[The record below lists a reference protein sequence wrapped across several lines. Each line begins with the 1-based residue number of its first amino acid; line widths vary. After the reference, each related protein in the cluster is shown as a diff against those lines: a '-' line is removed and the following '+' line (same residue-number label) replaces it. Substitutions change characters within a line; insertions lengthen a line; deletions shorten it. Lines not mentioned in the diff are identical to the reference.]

1 MTGIKLMMIGGGSN
15 QEAAGDV
22 SYAAGY
28 SGGVY
33 EPQGWDTVTLEL
45 QGVGGMY
52 AYGPPWPYGQGGG
65 TKITKTGVV
74 PADVD
79 LDVGNKLICAGA
91 GGGNGG
97 DGGITTFVLYS
108 GGPGGAATVADING
122 TQVVAAGGGGDGGLT
137 SDPAHARA
145 GLPELTAVASQYA
158 AASDL
163 NGADGVKP
171 PTPGGCYYGG
181 GGGGGA
187 GVWGGSSGAVG
198 YGGSGGGNGSTTNG
212 SINFTTRTA
221 DHNHGNGSAKVSW
234 G

>member
-15 QEAAGDV
+15 KEAAGDV

-33 EPQGWDTVTLEL
+33 EPEGWDTVTLEL

-79 LDVGNKLICAGA
+79 LDVGNVKICAGA

-97 DGGITTFVLYS
+97 SGGISSMVPFS
-108 GGPGGAATVADING
+108 GGPGGAATVADIDG

-137 SDPAHARA
+137 TDPAHARA

-158 AASDL
+158 AATDK
-163 NGADGVKP
+163 NGADG
-171 PTPGGCYYGG
+171 TPSGGCYYGG

-187 GVWGGSSGAVG
+187 GTTGGSSGNPSN
-198 YGGSGGGNGSTTNG
+198 GGSGGGNGSTTTG
-212 SINFTTRTA
+212 SINFTTRTV
-221 DHNHGNGSAKVSW
+221 DHNTGNGSAKVSW